1 MGYGNGEYFN
11 FCSLNNDIIF
21 YNICIIKLLTMNT
34 YRYMKASQV
43 CIFYCTL
50 ILISY
55 KSCQNKKTASTSY
68 YRHKSYLSEIIIILF
83 YTVRV
88 FSNSALASSYCCS
101 VIFNISQASSTVPI
115 FFANVSILFTSISA
129 ALSSAYSFAYSLA

>member
-1 MGYGNGEYFN
+1 MGYGNGEFKTHN
-11 FCSLNNDIIF
+11 IITIQLLNHQHHYLLAIF
-21 YNICIIKLLTMNT
+21 KL
-34 YRYMKASQV
+34 SH
-43 CIFYCTL
+43 
-50 ILISY
+50 

-88 FSNSALASSYCCS
+88 FSNSALAFSYCCS

-129 ALSSAYSFAYSLA
+129 ALSSAYSFAYSFAYSLA